1 MTVAWKIFVATSDL
15 ESRRALTTI
24 LNREGVDLICT
35 STIREFRDTVTQENV
50 GLVFC
55 EGQLADGNYRDLLAA
70 CRSMK
75 SKVRVVV
82 TYTDWDEY
90 LDAIRLGAFDV
101 IETPYRP
108 TDVEWVVAQAQRD
121 ERDRLRRDLPVGP
134 HETGY
139 QGDRVTEH
147 RA

>member
-1 MTVAWKIFVATSDL
+1 MTVPWKISVASSDSA
-15 ESRRALTTI
+15 SRGALTTI
-24 LNREGVDLICT
+24 LNREGVELICT
-35 STIREFRDTVTQENV
+35 STIRELRDIVAQENV

-90 LDAIRLGAFDV
+90 LNAMRLGAFDV
-101 IETPYRP
+101 IEIPYRR
-108 TDVEWVVAQAQRD
+108 TDIEWVVAQAQRD
-121 ERDRLRRDLPVGP
+121 ERDRLRRDLSVAR
-134 HETGY
+134 HS
-139 QGDRVTEH
+139 
-147 RA
+147 